1 MSRGASTSFADAT
14 RSLLRRTLLEAA
26 RDLVAERPWRDVTM
40 AAIAKR
46 AGVSRQTLYNEFGAR
61 GPLTEALVLYEVDRF
76 IATVEAAVA
85 ERAAD
90 PPEALTAAL
99 DVFLTAVAED
109 PLVHAVV
116 TEDGRDELLPLVTS
130 QAAPLL
136 GYASER
142 LAAILR
148 SHWPHVP
155 DGEARFMADTL
166 VRLALSYV
174 VLPVSDPRPTVD
186 GVTRILRPYALAVLG
201 GGAGG

>member
-1 MSRGASTSFADAT
+1 MRRDALRTAILRVVDDLVRVEPWASISMSKVADA
-14 RSLLRRTLLEAA
+14 
-26 RDLVAERPWRDVTM
+26 
-40 AAIAKR
+40 